1 MENLPKEFEAF
12 KKGLA
17 KLPREEME
25 DLIASLWLR
34 FNVEEVEDSVL
45 LFNPDKEVGGA
56 DLVEM
61 VGGLIGGVT
70 EISE

>member
-1 MENLPKEFEAF
+1 MQTFPKEFEAF
-12 KKGLA
+12 KQGLA

-34 FNVEEVEDSVL
+34 FNVEEADDVFH
-45 LFNPDKEVGGA
+45 FNPDKEVGGA

-61 VGGLIGGVT
+61 VG
-70 EISE
+70 ERISAL